1 MGILGAIG
9 SGLWNTAKWS
19 AIGVGKATWALGKNA
34 GENISHYG
42 PKLVADMGEM
52 EWKGIKGVG
61 KTLYATSNN
70 PNWNNPL
77 SYAHAAG
84 NFVSGLVK
92 HIDSEAITDAT
103 GKVIKETEGRY
114 RLSNSGKFVFGA
126 GMALYGANDSMG
138 TLEDSRMGVADDGPI
153 TTATPRFPVDNGGA
167 TGDLVFAMNRNR
179 KG

>member
-19 AIGVGKATWALGKNA
+19 AIGIGKASWSLGKSA
-34 GENISHYG
+34 GENIAHYG
-42 PKLVADMGEM
+42 PKFAAYTGEM

-61 KTLYATSNN
+61 KTLYNTSNN
-70 PNWNNPL
+70 PNWDNPL

-92 HIDSEAITDAT
+92 KVDGEVIKDSA
-103 GKVIKETEGRY
+103 GKVIKETSDRY
-114 RLSNSGKFVFGA
+114 RLSRSGKFVFGA
-126 GMALYGANDSMG
+126 GMALYGVNDSMG
-138 TLEDSRMGVADDGPI
+138 TLEDSRMGMADDGPI

-179 KG
+179 RG